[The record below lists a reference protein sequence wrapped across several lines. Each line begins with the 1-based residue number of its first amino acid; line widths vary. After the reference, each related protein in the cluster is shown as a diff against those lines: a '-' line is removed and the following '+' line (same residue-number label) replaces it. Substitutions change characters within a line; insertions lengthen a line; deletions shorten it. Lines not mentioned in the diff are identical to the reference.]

1 MTQST
6 YARRREE
13 VLAAALS
20 LGRAI
25 EALAGDGHTY
35 AGLTDQLN
43 VLLGREAGDKVM
55 ALTGAVMVLDLTPPN
70 AITDSDGAYVVG
82 SPETSRRAAK
92 ALFPKSGSVRRKVL
106 DDIWNR
112 RDGLAT
118 DEMIE
123 RSLGGKHQTVSS
135 ARNWLMNAGW
145 VEDSRL
151 RTADKKAVLW
161 QLTEAAKAH
170 IREELQP

>member
-6 YARRREE
+6 YAQRREA
-13 VLAAALS
+13 VLAAALD
-20 LGRAI
+20 LGRFHYG
-25 EALAGDGHTY
+25 ETLATQG
-35 AGLTDQLN
+35 ANAAAAKQEKLWKAF
-43 VLLGREAGDKVM
+43 R
-55 ALTGAVMVLDLTPPN
+55 GAVRSHDSIAPD
-70 AITDSDGAYVVG
+70 AIVDSDGAHVVG

-145 VEDSRL
+145 VVDSRL

-161 QLTEAAKAH
+161 QLTAAAKAH